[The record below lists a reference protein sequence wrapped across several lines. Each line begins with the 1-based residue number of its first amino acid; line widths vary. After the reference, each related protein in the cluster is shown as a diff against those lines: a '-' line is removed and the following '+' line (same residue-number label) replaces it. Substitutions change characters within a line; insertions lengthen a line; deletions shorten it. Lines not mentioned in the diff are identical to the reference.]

1 MLQFFQDELRD
12 EQGAVDESRL
22 TYIGNASVDDDA
34 RIEQL
39 VELGRF
45 LFLADL
51 PQRFLGLC
59 LRLRFAALA
68 DQIRQRA
75 EKIADFLALLDRDM
89 NADTMLKTTGKYAPT
104 SGILE
109 NAAPNKFAMIS
120 PMASP
125 AAPAMTS

>member
-1 MLQFFQDELRD
+1 MLQFFQDELRN
-12 EQGAVDESRL
+12 EQCTVDESRL

-45 LFLADL
+45 LFPADL
-51 PQRFLGLC
+51 PQRFLGLR

-89 NADTMLKTTGKYAPT
+89 NAEIAEHDAENDRKICSDERDLGKRR
-104 SGILE
+104 SQ
-109 NAAPNKFAMIS
+109 
-120 PMASP
+120 
-125 AAPAMTS
+125 